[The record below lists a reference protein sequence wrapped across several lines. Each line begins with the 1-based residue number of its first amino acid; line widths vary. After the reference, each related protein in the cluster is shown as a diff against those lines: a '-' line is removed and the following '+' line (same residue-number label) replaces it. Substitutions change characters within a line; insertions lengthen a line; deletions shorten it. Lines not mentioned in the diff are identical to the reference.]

1 MQKATN
7 YTIKYTIFK
16 TKWGY
21 FGLAATDNG
30 LLKTCLPLSNPE
42 KVKLQILK
50 ASFAGREPSIKYR
63 ASSIEFDKALFKT
76 VQEQIT
82 AYFEGACVN
91 FSRDIPIVLDGL
103 GLFAR
108 RVLTACRDI
117 RFSQTVSYGRLAEMA
132 GKSGAARAVG
142 GALSKNP
149 LPLIIPCHR
158 VICAN
163 GKIGGFSAP
172 GGRNSKEK
180 LLKHEYQTLMGS
192 KID

>member
-1 MQKATN
+1 M
-7 YTIKYTIFK
+7 KYTIFK

-30 LLKTCLPLSNPE
+30 LLRTALPAATRE
-42 KVKLQILK
+42 KVKSQLLQNL
-50 ASFAGREPSIKYR
+50 PDPQH
-63 ASSIEFDKALFKT
+63 DKAFFKT
-76 VQEQIT
+76 AQEQIT
-82 AYFEGACVN
+82 AYFKGDCVD
-91 FSRDIPIVLDGL
+91 FRDIPIVLDGL

-117 RFSQTVSYGRLAEMA
+117 EFGQTVSYGRLAEMA
-132 GKSGAARAVG
+132 GKPGAARAVG
-142 GALSKNP
+142 GILSKNP

-163 GKIGGFSAP
+163 GKIGGFSAA
-172 GGRNSKEK
+172 GGKNLKEK

-192 KID
+192 KSD